1 MFKRELKLNFKSFL
15 IWTLILIGMFLAVYL
30 VYPYIMT
37 SENVDMLNEMMKVFP
52 PEVLKAFNMDITEID
67 TAFGWLKT
75 EGFIFILLITG
86 IFSGILGSNI
96 VLKEESDK
104 TIEYLHNLPITRTKI
119 VTSKLLCALT
129 YIISMILI
137 IGIFN
142 YVGLS
147 LSGDFNQKQYLLLSI
162 SPLFVSLVIFS
173 ICLFI
178 STFTHK
184 TKKTMGISLGI
195 VFASYFLQ
203 ILAELSKEV
212 EFLKYITPFTLA
224 DTRNIISNST
234 INPICII
241 ISLLLTVSL
250 LILSVYRYNKKEL
263 V

>member
-15 IWTLILIGMFLAVYL
+15 IWTLILVGMFLAVFL
-30 VYPYIMT
+30 IYPYIMT

-52 PEVLKAFNMDITEID
+52 PEVLKAFNMDISEID
-67 TAFGWLKT
+67 SAYGWLKT
-75 EGFIFILLITG
+75 EGFVFVLLISG

-104 TIEYLHNLPITRTKI
+104 TIEYLHNLPVTRTKI
-119 VTSKLLCALT
+119 ITSKILCAIT
-129 YIISMILI
+129 YIVSMIAIL
-137 IGIFN
+137 GIFN
-142 YVGLS
+142 YIGLTI
-147 LSGDFNQKQYLLLSI
+147 SGNFNVKQYLLLSI
-162 SPLFVSLVIFS
+162 SPILTALVIFS

-184 TKKTMGISLGI
+184 TKKTIGISLGI

-212 EFLKYITPFTLA
+212 EFLKYITPFTLS
-224 DTRNIISNST
+224 DTRNIITNTT

-241 ISLLLTVSL
+241 VSLLLTVSL
-250 LILSVYRYNKKEL
+250 IVLSIYKYNKKEL